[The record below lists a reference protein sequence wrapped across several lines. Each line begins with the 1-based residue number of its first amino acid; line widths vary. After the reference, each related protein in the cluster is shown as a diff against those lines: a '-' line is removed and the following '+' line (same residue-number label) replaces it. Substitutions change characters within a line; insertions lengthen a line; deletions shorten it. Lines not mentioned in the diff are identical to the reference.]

1 MECDYC
7 GKEVRKAE
15 GKLVI
20 KNSGKKLFFCSG
32 KCQKNEDK
40 NRNHTYP
47 E

>member
-15 GKLVI
+15 GKLVV

-32 KCQKNEDK
+32 KCQENEDK